1 MNEILKKYMSQFTS
15 LEEAEQQAIID
26 SLDIAEVKKGT
37 DLLRQGDTP
46 TKCYFVLQGCIRQ
59 YSLDEMGKETTSNFY
74 TEEQAISLFNHDKEA
89 TFSAYTFTS
98 VEDSIL
104 VIGDL
109 DEEEEM
115 YDKHNQL
122 ETMTRK
128 MMEEAFGQAQ
138 DNFATF
144 ISLSPEERYQS
155 VLVKRPTLIHRVPQH
170 QLASYLG
177 MTPESLSR
185 IKKRVDHRTS

>member
-1 MNEILKKYMSQFTS
+1 MSEILKKYMSRFTS
-15 LEEAEQQAIID
+15 LQEEEQQKIID
-26 SLDIAEVKKGT
+26 RLHIVEVKKGT

-59 YSLDEMGKETTSNFY
+59 YSLDQMGKETTSNFY

-89 TFSAYTFTS
+89 TFSAYTLTC

-115 YDKHNQL
+115 FNEYNQL

-128 MMEEAFGQAQ
+128 MLEEAFGQAQ

-144 ISLSPEERYQS
+144 ISLSPEERYLS
-155 VLVKRPTLIHRVPQH
+155 ILVKRPTLIQRVPQH

-185 IKKRVDHRTS
+185 IRKRVNNRTS